1 MVRLYPHL
9 GRATFHIILS
19 EASPLC
25 FQFIFSKNLL
35 FAVLL
40 LFYIHFSNA
49 ECVALRFSLFNVAV
63 RFM

>member
-49 ECVALRFSLFNVAV
+49 ECVALRFYF
-63 RFM
+63 